1 MIKMNPLS
9 RYLLLISF
17 IFLSLASRAQEML
30 LPLMQNQ
37 TVKARS
43 MQQSRT
49 AQKPTGLTLPFFED
63 FTDNDPY
70 PDQSRWAD
78 QGVYINNT
86 MGKGI
91 ISRGMATFDALND
104 KGDVYYD
111 TIGPSVTIFADSLT
125 SQPFDLSAFQP
136 SDSIY
141 LSFFYQRGGYGFF
154 PKPWDSLTLFFLA
167 SNGLWKEVWSLK
179 GDTAREGFKQVMIP
193 VTDTGYFN
201 DDFRFRWI
209 NLATIGISN
218 SNWNIDYIRMDKNRN
233 RFDTV
238 LNDLAFTSNPDFL
251 LSDFTSMPF
260 RHFKT
265 NPAGFLA
272 SNTVSYLRNN
282 GTDNL
287 AFTVRYD
294 SKDVG
299 SGADLGSSNTNITI
313 PPFSPDTAI
322 MSVYNAATFNPSGPN
337 DRVVFEQQF
346 YCESQY
352 PDESP
357 DNDTIVKQQV
367 FDNYFAY
374 DDGTAELSYFL
385 NLAVNAPGATAIE
398 YALYQPDTI
407 RGVAIRF
414 ARMLPSQSYKNFS
427 LAVMRNIAI
436 NGGTD
441 EIVHQEDF
449 LTPSYIDTINAF
461 YVYRFNQPVIMNAG
475 VFYISIIQPA
485 GGVSDSLQI
494 ALDANRV
501 GGNHRYFR
509 VGVSWESSQLEG
521 ALMVRPMVGEALLL
535 GVSNTEKTG
544 IDFQLYPNPA
554 HQYLNV
560 STEARTGSKTRY
572 EIVNAIGR
580 KYLEGKLEMQR
591 SIDIQALP
599 SGIYFFRFINDGQFQ
614 GVRKFVKY

>member
-1 MIKMNPLS
+1 MNRLS
-9 RYLLLISF
+9 RLLLILF
-17 IFLSLASRAQEML
+17 VFLSQHSRAQEMI
-30 LPLMQNQ
+30 LPLKENQ
-37 TVKARS
+37 VVKTRS
-43 MQQSRT
+43 MQRNPT

-70 PDQSRWAD
+70 PNQSRWTD
-78 QGVYINNT
+78 KQVYINNT
-86 MGKGI
+86 MGRGI
-91 ISRGMATFDALND
+91 ISRGVATFDALNE
-104 KGDVYYD
+104 KGVVYYD
-111 TIGPSVTIFADSLT
+111 SVGAFTTIFADSLT
-125 SQPFDLSAFQP
+125 SQTFDMSGFQP

-141 LSFFYQRGGYGFF
+141 LSFFYQCGGYGFYA
-154 PKPWDSLTLFFLA
+154 KPWDSLTLFFLG

-179 GDTAREGFKQVMIP
+179 GDTAQVGFQQAMIP
-193 VTDTGYFN
+193 ITDTAYFN
-201 DDFRFRWI
+201 DNFRFRWV

-238 LNDLAFTSNPDFL
+238 LHDLAFTADPEFL
-251 LSDFTSMPF
+251 LNDFTSMPF

-265 NPAGFLA
+265 NPANFLA
-272 SNTVSYLRNN
+272 SNTIAHLQNN
-282 GTDNL
+282 GPNNL
-287 AFTVRYD
+287 AFTVHYD
-294 SKDVG
+294 SKDVASG
-299 SGADLGSSNTNITI
+299 SGLGSSNTNITI
-313 PPFSPDTAI
+313 SPFNTGTAT
-322 MSVYNAATFNPSGPN
+322 MSVYNAATFNPPNPN
-337 DRVVFEQQF
+337 DRVVFEQKF
-346 YCESQY
+346 NCAAQY
-352 PDESP
+352 PNESL
-357 DNDTIVKQQV
+357 DNDTIIRQQV

-414 ARMLPSQSYKNFS
+414 ATTLPSQSYKNFS
-427 LAVMRNIAI
+427 LAVMRDIAF

-441 EIVHQEDF
+441 QTVYQENF
-449 LTPSYIDTINAF
+449 LTPAYIDTINAF
-461 YVYRFNQPVIMNAG
+461 YIYNFSQPVIMNPG

-485 GGVSDSLQI
+485 GGISDSLQI

-501 GGNHRYFR
+501 GGNHRYFK

-521 ALMVRPMVGEALLL
+521 ALMVRPMVGAALVL
-535 GVSNTEKTG
+535 GVKDPKEAN

-554 HQYLNV
+554 GQYLNIR
-560 STEARTGSKTRY
+560 TEAAISNKARY

-580 KYLEGKLEMQR
+580 KYREDKLDTQHN
-591 SIDIQALP
+591 IDIRELP
-599 SGIYFFRFINDGQFQ
+599 AGIYFFRIINDEQFS

>member
-1 MIKMNPLS
+1 MNRLFRLLS
-9 RYLLLISF
+9 I
-17 IFLSLASRAQEML
+17 IFVFTGQASRAQEMI
-30 LPLMQNQ
+30 LPLMENQ
-37 TVKARS
+37 VVKARS
-43 MQQSRT
+43 MQQGHT

-70 PDQSRWAD
+70 PNQSRWSD
-78 QGVYINNT
+78 KQVYINNT

-91 ISRGMATFDALND
+91 ISRGVATFDVLND
-104 KGDVYYD
+104 KGTVYYD
-111 TIGPSVTIFADSLT
+111 TISSYTTISADSLT
-125 SQPFDLSAFQP
+125 SQSFDMSAYQP

-141 LSFFYQRGGYGFF
+141 LSFFYQRGGYGFN
-154 PKPWDSLTLFFLA
+154 PLPWDSLRLFFLA
-167 SNGLWKEVWSLK
+167 SDGLWKEVWSLK
-179 GDTAREGFKQVMIP
+179 GDTAQAGFQQVMVP
-193 VTDTGYFN
+193 VTDTAYFN
-201 DDFRFRWI
+201 DNFRFRWI
-209 NLATIGISN
+209 NLATMGISN

-238 LNDLAFTSNPDFL
+238 LNELAFTADPDFL

-265 NPAGFLA
+265 DPANFLA
-272 SNTVSYLRNN
+272 SNTVPYLRNN
-282 GTDNL
+282 GPNNL

-299 SGADLGSSNTNITI
+299 SGTSLGSSNTNITI
-313 PPFSPDTAI
+313 APFSPGTAT
-322 MSVYNAATFNPSGPN
+322 MSVYNAATFNPSNPN
-337 DRVVFEQQF
+337 GRVVFEQKF
-346 YCESQY
+346 HCDAQY
-352 PDESP
+352 PNESL

-414 ARMLPSQSYKNFS
+414 ARTLPSQDYKNFS
-427 LAVMRNIAI
+427 IAVMRDIAF

-441 EIVHQEDF
+441 QTVHQEDF
-449 LTPSYIDTINAF
+449 LTPAYIDTINAF
-461 YVYRFNQPVIMNAG
+461 YIYKFNQPVLMNAG

-501 GGNHRYFR
+501 GGNHRYFKT
-509 VGVSWESSQLEG
+509 GVAWESSLLPG
-521 ALMVRPMVGEALLL
+521 ALMVRPLVGEALTL
-535 GVSNTEKTG
+535 GVTDPKAANIE
-544 IDFQLYPNPA
+544 FQLYPNPA
-554 HQYLNV
+554 HQYLNIR
-560 STEARTGSKTRY
+560 TEKNIGTKATY
-572 EIVNAIGR
+572 EITDAVGR
-580 KYLEGKLEMQR
+580 KHQEGKLEIKGG
-591 SIDIQALP
+591 IDIQSLP
-599 SGIYFFRFINDGQFQ
+599 AGIYFFRIINDEQFS
-614 GVRKFVKY
+614 GVQKFVKY